1 MPKNSKNIGL
11 PLAVLLPLVFSL
23 SACVPVVI
31 IAVGATAGSGVMD
44 EKSRPET
51 QQNPQPAT
59 KGEAVIQAPEPKPE
73 ASVEAMPSS
82 EIKTAQTKLKVHV
95 PEKMQTLSPVPE
107 KLPSEALAQTT
118 KQALALQ
125 DKTPAVPQ
133 RSELSLRADG
143 KSSHDHSEAATV
155 NDLINKGWKAS
166 LSEPQQNNM
175 LEVTLYFDPTN
186 QYYGFDG
193 CKHFKGKYVASPSN
207 QLLIKSLIVSSE
219 GSAEC
224 GNEIERNLFF
234 VNLFTLHDKDIYL
247 SNNDKLVMSLSQ
259 IEHFN
264 ANAFLTKA
272 KVKYRTEKNLTKNP
286 DAKKTSAKKAPL
298 KNSVK
303 KVPLKKYQ

>member
-11 PLAVLLPLVFSL
+11 LFSVLLPLVLSL

-31 IAVGATAGSGVMD
+31 IAVGAAAGSGVID
-44 EKSRPET
+44 EKSPTET

-59 KGEAVIQAPEPKPE
+59 KGEGVIQVPEIKPK

-82 EIKTAQTKLKVHV
+82 EIKTAKTEPKVH
-95 PEKMQTLSPVPE
+95 VPE
-107 KLPSEALAQTT
+107 KLPSEAQTT
-118 KQALALQ
+118 KQAVVVQ

-133 RSELSLRADG
+133 RSELSPNAVG
-143 KSSHDHSEAATV
+143 KSSQVYSQAATV
-155 NDLINKGWKAS
+155 NDLINKGWKVS

-175 LEVTLYFDPTN
+175 LEVTLYFDDSN
-186 QYYGFDG
+186 HFYGFNG
-193 CKHFKGKYVASPSN
+193 CKHFKGKFVASPSN
-207 QLLIKSLIVSSE
+207 QLLIKSLIVSLK

-234 VNLFTLHDKDIYL
+234 VNLFTLHDKEIHL

-264 ANAFLTKA
+264 ANAFLSKA
-272 KVKYRTEKNLTKNP
+272 KVKYRTEKSLMKTP
-286 DAKKTSAKKAPL
+286 DAIKTSAKRAPL
-298 KNSVK
+298 KKNS
-303 KVPLKKYQ
+303 

>member
-1 MPKNSKNIGL
+1 MPKKAKNIGL
-11 PLAVLLPLVFSL
+11 LLAVLLPLVFSL

-44 EKSRPET
+44 EKSRPER

-59 KGEAVIQAPEPKPE
+59 KGEGVIQAPEREPK

-82 EIKTAQTKLKVHV
+82 EIKASQTEPKVHV
-95 PEKMQTLSPVPE
+95 PEKMEALSPVLE
-107 KLPSEALAQTT
+107 KLPSEAQAQTT

-125 DKTPAVPQ
+125 DKTPDAPQ
-133 RSELSLRADG
+133 RSELSTQADG
-143 KSSHDHSEAATV
+143 KSSHDHPKVATL
-155 NDLINKGWKAS
+155 NDLINKGWRAS
-166 LSEPQQNNM
+166 LSEPQQNKM
-175 LEVTLYFDPTN
+175 LEVTLYFDASN

-193 CKHFKGKYVASPSN
+193 CRPFKGKYVASSSN
-207 QLLIKSLIVSSE
+207 QLLIKSLIIFSK

-247 SNNDKLVMSLSQ
+247 SNNDKLLMSLSP

-272 KVKYRTEKNLTKNP
+272 KVKYRTEKKLMKTP
-286 DAKKTSAKKAPL
+286 DAKKKR
-298 KNSVK
+298 
-303 KVPLKKYQ
+303 